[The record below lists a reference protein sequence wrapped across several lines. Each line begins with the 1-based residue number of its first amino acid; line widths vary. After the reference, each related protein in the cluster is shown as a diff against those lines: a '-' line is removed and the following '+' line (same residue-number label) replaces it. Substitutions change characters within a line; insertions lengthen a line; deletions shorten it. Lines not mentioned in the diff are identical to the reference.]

1 MSIPQEPPI
10 FLMPATWGRHINILP
25 SIIGNANAAPL
36 CAEQP
41 GPQSLLCCII
51 PLGSH
56 FLFTPSIPPFH
67 PPFSSL
73 PYCNAAL
80 LKSAAVK
87 QMLDW
92 NVISV
97 SHTAR
102 TLTCL
107 PPDFPQWG
115 GDWFEMVGGGV
126 RWGWITGDRS
136 SRDAGWVRGL
146 DGRGVN
152 CHLLRA
158 FMGYREQ
165 ADIQRHAGMGVG
177 GQQEQ

>member
-1 MSIPQEPPI
+1 MSIAQEPPL
-10 FLMPATWGRHINILP
+10 FLMPATWGRHTNIL
-25 SIIGNANAAPL
+25 SCIIGYATAAPL
-36 CAEQP
+36 CAQQH

-56 FLFTPSIPPFH
+56 FPFTPSISPFH
-67 PPFSSL
+67 PPF
-73 PYCNAAL
+73 PPPCNAAL
-80 LKSAAVK
+80 LKSAAAK

-97 SHTAR
+97 SPTAR

-115 GDWFEMVGGGV
+115 GDWFKMGGGG
-126 RWGWITGDRS
+126 GWLTGDWS

-165 ADIQRHAGMGVG
+165 ADIQ
-177 GQQEQ
+177 